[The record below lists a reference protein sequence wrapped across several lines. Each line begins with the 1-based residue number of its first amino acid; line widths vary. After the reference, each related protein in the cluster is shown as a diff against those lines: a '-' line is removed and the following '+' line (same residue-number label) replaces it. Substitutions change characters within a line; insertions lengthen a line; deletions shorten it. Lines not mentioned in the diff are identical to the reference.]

1 MDNTDINQE
10 VELCVNCGK
19 ETQYKQSDHI
29 DYRMGYIEGAG
40 QLCSRCNYNEIF
52 IKNTK

>member
-1 MDNTDINQE
+1 MDNTDINEE
-10 VELCVNCGK
+10 VEFCINCGK
-19 ETQYKQSDHI
+19 ETHYKQSDHI
-29 DYRMGYIEGAG
+29 DHRMGYIEGAG